1 MIKKIILNLLL
12 ITAFFQTVNGQQK
25 ESGIFVDSLGQ
36 VYLQTNMPAYFFIA
50 PENNQGLK
58 TLITSDDPKSNP
70 MYFDGNGTHY
80 LKTLDAKTNKV
91 VSFKILADG
100 IAPVVKLK
108 FNNLLVNSPR
118 KRFYVELGSVATI
131 QATDNLS
138 GVRSVFVSVDH
149 SDYSNVTT
157 VRFDKERDYS
167 LKTFAIDNVGNISDT
182 VEFRVITAVDSIF
195 KFKNIYFDV
204 DSSGLRPE
212 SKIELDDFVQILK
225 EYPEI
230 RIELRAH
237 SDSRGDD
244 TYNLNLSKTRA
255 ETVVKYLISKG
266 IDKNRLSFKG
276 YGNTQPVN
284 ECKKGVECSEE
295 KYQMNRRVEFRI
307 LPIK

>member
-12 ITAFFQTVNGQQK
+12 VTAFLQTVNGQQK
-25 ESGIFVDSLGQ
+25 ESGIFVDSVGQ
-36 VYLQTNMPAYFFIA
+36 VYVQANMPAYFFIA
-50 PENNQGLK
+50 PENVQGSR
-58 TLITSDDPKSNP
+58 TLITSNDPKSNP

-80 LKTLDAKTNKV
+80 IKTLDAKTNKV

-100 IAPVVKLK
+100 IAPVVNLK
-108 FNNLLVNSPR
+108 FKNVLVKSPR
-118 KRFYVELGSVATI
+118 KRFYVELGSTADI
-131 QATDNLS
+131 QAKDNLS

-149 SDYSNVTT
+149 SDYSNITT
-157 VRFDKERDYS
+157 VQFDKERDYS

-182 VEFRVITAVDSIF
+182 LEFRVVTAVDSIF

-212 SKIELDDFVQILK
+212 SKIELDDFVQVLK
-225 EYPEI
+225 DYAEI
-230 RIELRAH
+230 RVELRAH
-237 SDSRGDD
+237 TDSRGDD
-244 TYNLNLSKTRA
+244 AYNFKLSDTRA
-255 ETVVKYLISKG
+255 EIVMKYLISKG

-284 ECKKGVECSEE
+284 ECTKGVECSEA
-295 KYQMNRRVEFRI
+295 KYQENRRVEFKI